1 MQGLVQIYTGDGKG
15 KTTAAVGLAVRAAG
29 AGLRVCFVQFVKGG
43 EPSAELAALERLG
56 VRVVRTATV
65 PTGLLRGGA
74 TPEDLAAAAEGL
86 RFARDRLGTGDVDL
100 LILDE
105 LNIALR
111 AGLIP
116 LEETLAAIRDR
127 KPHVEVV
134 ATGRGAPD
142 EFRAMADLI
151 SEIQAVKHPYA
162 QGIAARR
169 GIEY

>member
-43 EPSAELAALERLG
+43 EPSSELAALERLG
-56 VRVVRTATV
+56 VQVVRTATL
-65 PTGLLRGGA
+65 PTGLLRGGP
-74 TPEDLAAAAEGL
+74 TPDDYAAAVEGL
-86 RFARDRLGTGDVDL
+86 RYARERMAAGDVDL

-111 AGLIP
+111 TKLIS
-116 LEETLAAIRDR
+116 LEETLLAIRER

-134 ATGRGAPD
+134 ATGRGAPPELRD
-142 EFRAMADLI
+142 MADLV
-151 SEIQAVKHPYA
+151 SEVQAVKHPY
-162 QGIAARR
+162 QKGIAARL